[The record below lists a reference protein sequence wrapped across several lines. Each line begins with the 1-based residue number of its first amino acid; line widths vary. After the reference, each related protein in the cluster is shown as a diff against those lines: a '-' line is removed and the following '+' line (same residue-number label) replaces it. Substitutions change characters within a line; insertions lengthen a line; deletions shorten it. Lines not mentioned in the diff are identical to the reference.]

1 MSFIS
6 SRPTGAGGTDLR
18 SQIAPWVTH
27 AIDPDLALPNPWIAA
42 VLVPPGE
49 PVDER
54 EWIRIER
61 NAAISGALRARK
73 ARLLG
78 DGVVLETGQGDG
90 SEELFDWWSWVL
102 EELPLESILD
112 IAFRVI
118 WRGWVPFEVVAT
130 DRVRDGRKYFVPSQM
145 RDALSWHFRWTGRG
159 DLVFCPGIA
168 LPKGYRM
175 DLLPGQL
182 KWWTPRAGSISNPYG
197 YPMHADYM
205 SKAWAFGELS
215 DAGFVQIKQS
225 MGFLHITHRFALADA
240 LSGGDVAKLEQI
252 KADVLKMLAELQ
264 ASGILFGPADL
275 EVKWVELI
283 SAIDKWVNFFR
294 WSDDVARA
302 FYQGGNLSTMVS
314 GSTGSL
320 AAGEVQERQGLA
332 LAAVDAGILESQF
345 RSGFLRPWSA
355 RNAATI
361 APQAFPGTGPVPS
374 LDDVDLEAVP
384 RLSFKALHKI
394 RQEDIDIV
402 RTFAE
407 IGVIDTGQ
415 ESNGQS
421 EDNIE
426 DSPKSRLARIDVE
439 HHLRLARWRLLSEEQ
454 DGATLDLSRN
464 RQLAGGLPAVAR
476 GRGGEEVGTP
486 DEEPEPAE
494 DDNAPG

>member
-1 MSFIS
+1 MAFIS
-6 SRPTGAGGTDLR
+6 SRPTRSGGADLR
-18 SQIAPWVTH
+18 KPIAPWTTH
-27 AIDPDLALPNPWIAA
+27 VIDPDLALPNPWIAP
-42 VLVPPGE
+42 VLVPAGE

-78 DGVVLETGQGDG
+78 DGVVLEAGQSEG

-102 EELPLESILD
+102 EELPVEIVLD
-112 IAFRVI
+112 IAFRII
-118 WRGWVPFEVVAT
+118 WRGWVPFEIIGD
-130 DRVRDGRKYFVPSQM
+130 DRVRDGRQYFVPAQM

-168 LPKGYRM
+168 PPKGYRM
-175 DLLPGQL
+175 DRLPGML
-182 KWWTPRAGSISNPYG
+182 KWWTPRAGSLSNPYG
-197 YPMHADYM
+197 CPMHADYM

-225 MGFLHITHRFALADA
+225 MGFLHVTHRFALGDA

-252 KADVLKMLAELQ
+252 KADIMKMQTELQ
-264 ASGILFGPADL
+264 ASGILFGPSDVEL
-275 EVKWVELI
+275 KWVELI

-294 WSDDVARA
+294 WADDVARA

-314 GSTGSL
+314 GATGSL

-355 RNAATI
+355 RNAAII
-361 APQAFPGTGPVPS
+361 APRAFPGIGPVPA
-374 LDDVDLEAVP
+374 LEDVPLEAVP

-394 RQEDIDIV
+394 RQEDIELL

-407 IGVIDTGQ
+407 IGVIDAGAK
-415 ESNGQS
+415 SNGRS
-421 EDNIE
+421 EDDAE
-426 DSPKSRLARIDVE
+426 GSPKSRLARVDAE
-439 HHLRLARWRLLSEEQ
+439 HHLRLGRWRLLSEEQ

-464 RQLAGGLPAVAR
+464 RQLAGGPPAVAR
-476 GRGGEEVGTP
+476 RDGGVEEDP
-486 DEEPEPAE
+486 DEEPEPEE
-494 DDNAPG
+494 DESASG